1 MVDPISTRGVTGSDA
16 LVAATVRVSATPA
29 LAPVAHQDAPTRV
42 AVQVS
47 GIAHGLAGSA
57 PIDLERVARIKKA
70 ISSGAFPILPATIA
84 DRLLA
89 LKYDWNPHGS
99 EQEPQA

>member
-16 LVAATVRVSATPA
+16 LVAATMRVSAAPAPTPIA
-29 LAPVAHQDAPTRV
+29 RQDAPAQV
-42 AVQVS
+42 AVQAS
-47 GIAHGLAGSA
+47 GIARELAASA
-57 PIDLERVARIKKA
+57 PVDLDRVARIKKA
-70 ISSGAFPILPATIA
+70 ISTGSFPILPATIA